1 MEVIEGGSP
10 RRGSLVSLHRQS
22 SGSFSKVNSPSSHQ
36 LGNNTL
42 CKDLDKFTKHFIIK
56 TIQVIVQSRIGG
68 GKRVKTE
75 CKPNGNDWFNIN
87 INDIPEVSEQAK
99 SALDLE
105 GFSVRSNWR
114 VCCEISLKTSDGSQ
128 VLLEHWILSN
138 RSKLNSSLTKLN
150 GNQGSP
156 NANHSMMNRLSPLH
170 HSSSNNAVTP
180 LGTIQ
185 TSATRTRTYSQTP
198 RTRLN
203 SIDDCSGDS
212 NFTTN
217 KLLTGNNN
225 ENFDI
230 KSSTSCFS
238 LSSATPNQTAEQA
251 VNNLMS
257 SPSTTSLSN
266 NFNQGQ
272 SLISSS
278 GTNSHNSNNKT
289 AVSSIYTIYNR
300 MSLLLKTLMTTTH
313 IVPAYEIASRTSDSD
328 PDSCAICYRVYACAP
343 SYQNQKFSS
352 PLSKGSLED
361 VSPDFSSGSPSNKR
375 SPSNLSLGSLN
386 TRDFVCPEELD
397 QFCPV
402 LKLGSVKTD
411 VNELDV
417 SLCYR
422 TDVRNTAQFVSTR
435 TKDKYSKLLDEDCI
449 VAAKQLL
456 ACNDRL
462 KHNNNHEDV
471 DQKAQN
477 QYSNGALD
485 YLDRPLRPAFAQND
499 KNPEDPNLELVESA
513 FDSLLQLNIQQ
524 TDGHESENRQRNVAS
539 PIQPT
544 NGSLG
549 TMQSEPIQV
558 PRRNNKPRNLDLYQN
573 LSAGSTPK
581 SLTDSY
587 VFVDLN
593 PPFASEEQNDINSFF
608 HGPAPAFTNGF
619 DALKDVDELTSQLAV
634 IEANASQLDEFVDN
648 ICLSEDEEEED
659 HQ

>member
-22 SGSFSKVNSPSSHQ
+22 SGSFSKVNSPSSHHQ
-36 LGNNTL
+36 LGNNSL

-68 GKRVKTE
+68 NKRLKTE

-87 INDIPEVSEQAK
+87 INDIPEVSEQTK
-99 SALDLE
+99 SALDFE
-105 GFSVRSNWR
+105 GFTVRSNWR
-114 VCCEISLKTSDGSQ
+114 VCCEISLKTSDGTR

-150 GNQGSP
+150 CNQGSQ
-156 NANHSMMNRLSPLH
+156 NGNHSTSRLSPLH
-170 HSSSNNAVTP
+170 HSSSNNCANP

-185 TSATRTRTYSQTP
+185 TSTTRTRTYSQTP

-212 NFTTN
+212 NYTTN
-217 KLLTGNNN
+217 KLLSGNNN

-230 KSSTSCFS
+230 KSSTSCYS
-238 LSSATPNQTAEQA
+238 LSSAAPNQTPEQA
-251 VNNLMS
+251 CNNLIS

-266 NFNQGQ
+266 NSTQQGQ
-272 SLISSS
+272 STSSS
-278 GTNSHNSNNKT
+278 NGTSSHGPNNKT

-313 IVPAYEIASRTSDSD
+313 IVPAYGIASRTSDSD
-328 PDSCAICYRVYACAP
+328 PDSCTICYRVYACPP

-361 VSPDFSSGSPSNKR
+361 VSPNLNSDSTSNKR

-386 TRDFVCPEELD
+386 TRDFVSPEELD
-397 QFCPV
+397 QFCPI
-402 LKLGSVKTD
+402 LKLGSVKTE
-411 VNELDV
+411 VNDLDV

-422 TDVRNTAQFVSTR
+422 TDVRNSAQFVSSK
-435 TKDKYSKLLDEDCI
+435 TKDRYNKLLDEDCI

-456 ACNDRL
+456 ACNDHL
-462 KHNNNHEDV
+462 KHNNNHDDI
-471 DQKAQN
+471 DQNNVQN
-477 QYSNGALD
+477 LCNKGALD
-485 YLDRPLRPAFAQND
+485 YIDRPLRPAFAEND

-513 FDSLLQLNIQQ
+513 FDSLLQMNNQPIVDDPKQNGE
-524 TDGHESENRQRNVAS
+524 TCPAKPSNGS
-539 PIQPT
+539 PIA
-544 NGSLG
+544 
-549 TMQSEPIQV
+549 QSEPIQV
-558 PRRNNKPRNLDLYQN
+558 PKRINKPKNLDLYQN

-581 SLTDSY
+581 SLTDSF

-648 ICLSEDEEEED
+648 ICLSEDDEEED
-659 HQ
+659 HT